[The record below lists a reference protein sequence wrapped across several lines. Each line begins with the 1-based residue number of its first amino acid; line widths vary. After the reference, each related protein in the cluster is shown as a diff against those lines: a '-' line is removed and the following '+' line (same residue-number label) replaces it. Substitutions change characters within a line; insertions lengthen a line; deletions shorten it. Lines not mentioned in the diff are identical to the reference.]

1 MSALLTD
8 EIRSLQGVVRDFV
21 RRELLPLEIAYPG
34 GPAPAE
40 ALEAAARTAQSSDLW
55 LFEVP
60 EELGGAGLP
69 YLGMCA
75 VWEEL
80 YRTWALPDRGVT
92 VFGPQVG
99 PILLSLRKEQQEA
112 YLTPVLEGRLRTAFA
127 QTEPDAG
134 SDPASMRS
142 TARKVEGG
150 WTLSGTKRFIT
161 GADSA
166 DFFQFIAKAEPFD
179 GHPGGFTCF
188 LVPADASG
196 IQLGGY
202 SETLTGER
210 SWEIYATDVFVS
222 DDAVAGEVGEGFK
235 LAQKWIVRG
244 RLHQAARAVAI
255 AQRCME
261 LTVRYAQ
268 SREVF
273 GRPLIKR
280 QAVEHMLIEAHTA
293 LASARLCLH
302 ECAAAG
308 DRGQDVRYSSAAVK
322 VQAVEMASQVIDTS
336 IQIHGGTGLM
346 REMPFARW
354 AMDMRSRRI
363 TEGASEVMKS
373 YAARSLPSI
382 YGSA

>member
-1 MSALLTD
+1 
-8 EIRSLQGVVRDFV
+8 
-21 RRELLPLEIAYPG
+21 
-34 GPAPAE
+34 
-40 ALEAAARTAQSSDLW
+40 
-55 LFEVP
+55 
-60 EELGGAGLP
+60 
-69 YLGMCA
+69 MCA

-80 YRTWALPDRGVT
+80 YRTWSLPDRGVT

-99 PILLSLRKEQQEA
+99 PILLSLRKEQHEA
-112 YLTPVLEGRLRTAFA
+112 YLDPVLEGRLRTAFA
-127 QTEPDAG
+127 QTESDAG

-142 TARKVEGG
+142 TAGKVEGG
-150 WTLSGTKRFIT
+150 WRLRGSKQFIT

-166 DFFQFIAKAEPFD
+166 DFYQFVAKAEPFGD
-179 GHPGGFTCF
+179 HAGGFTCF
-188 LVPADASG
+188 LVPADAPG
-196 IQLGGY
+196 IELGGY

-210 SWEIYATDVFVS
+210 TWEIYATDVFVS
-222 DDAVAGEVGEGFK
+222 DEAVAGEVGEGFK

-268 SREVF
+268 SRETF

-280 QAVEHMLIEAHTA
+280 QAVEHMLIDAHMA
-293 LASARLCLH
+293 LTSARLCLH
-302 ECAAAG
+302 ECAAAA
-308 DRGQDVRYSSAAVK
+308 DRGEEVRYMSAAVK

-336 IQIHGGTGLM
+336 IQLHGGTGLM

-363 TEGASEVMKS
+363 TEGASEVMRS
-373 YAARSLPSI
+373 YAARSLPRV